1 MNKVFYAITIG
12 LMVLMCLIT
21 FIVIKQS
28 DPQNYPIVDKY
39 EHDGKCYVEIVVEI
53 SPEEYIGYDV
63 GDEYERRTDD

>member
-1 MNKVFYAITIG
+1 MKRLILIA
-12 LMVLMCLIT
+12 LMLMMLTACAKSEQT
-21 FIVIKQS
+21 
-28 DPQNYPIVDKY
+28 YPIVDKY